1 MSNANKGVFNY
12 FSKFEIVLWLSSVL
26 LIILAFLIFDRK
38 NDLTLCASLLGV
50 TSLIFNAKGNP
61 AGQVLIIAFSILYG
75 IISYSFRYYGE
86 MITYIGMTLPMA
98 VVSLFSWLKNPYK
111 GNKSQV
117 RVSRMTRKS
126 SVLMILLTISVTV
139 IFYFILKY
147 FNTNSLLISTISV
160 TTSFLAVWLTFKR
173 SAFYAIAY
181 AANDIV
187 LIILWSLA
195 SRYDISYVSVAVC
208 FVVFFVNDIYGF
220 VSWNAIRKNQELNQ

>member
-26 LIILAFLIFDRK
+26 LIISAFLIFDRE

-117 RVSRMTRKS
+117 RVSRMTGKS
-126 SVLMILLTISVTV
+126 SALMILLTIAVTV

-147 FNTNSLLISTISV
+147 FNTNSLLFSTISV

-208 FVVFFVNDIYGF
+208 FVVFLVNDIYGF